1 MNAIFILVIK
11 MYLTSPLGAGI
22 QKNHGASQFQTS
34 SFLCERLLGGPTHHE
49 GLAIDRT
56 FDSSKKLAI
65 DTTEYEFNVSP
76 ETPPKRHPLTLH
88 TSSVV
93 KVDRDY

>member
-22 QKNHGASQFQTS
+22 QKNHGASQFQTW
-34 SFLCERLLGGPTHHE
+34 SFLCERLQGGPTHHE

-56 FDSSKKLAI
+56 FDSSKKSCPNPVHKYI
-65 DTTEYEFNVSP
+65 SWV
-76 ETPPKRHPLTLH
+76 
-88 TSSVV
+88 
-93 KVDRDY
+93 

>member
-56 FDSSKKLAI
+56 FDSSKKSCPNPVHKYILPYWLGLKGRQI
-65 DTTEYEFNVSP
+65 FLD
-76 ETPPKRHPLTLH
+76 LTAKLFIC
-88 TSSVV
+88 
-93 KVDRDY
+93 